1 MENGNN
7 GNNGKSNGKKKV
19 LIVDDDP
26 GLRSALTTFLRAG
39 GFEVTAEQD
48 GDRGLD
54 AVNDAKPDLVI
65 LDLKMPG
72 KAGLEVMRDIRENP
86 GTEQLPVILLT
97 AIKDEESKVL
107 GFRSGADDYLV
118 KPFHALE
125 LMARIDRL
133 LETRQKSSV
142 KSGNGSRVLDSVP
155 VRTGDKVTFVPRDD
169 IFFIEAAGK
178 YTYVY
183 TQTTRY
189 LSDCS
194 LKELHEAVLEQDEFF
209 RVHRSYLVNLKKVV
223 GVTKE
228 APGRYVVELGDES
241 RTMIYVSQ
249 RRLSDFKE
257 LLHLHF

>member
-1 MENGNN
+1 MENNN
-7 GNNGKSNGKKKV
+7 NNQNNNHNKRI

-26 GLRSALTTFLRAG
+26 GLCSALSTFLRAG
-39 GFEVTAEQD
+39 GFEVTAVQD
-48 GDRGLD
+48 GDLGID
-54 AVNDAKPDLVI
+54 AVIESKPNLVI
-65 LDLKMPG
+65 LDLRMPG
-72 KAGLEVMRDIRENP
+72 KAGWEVMREIRENP
-86 GTEQLPVILLT
+86 GTEELPVILLT
-97 AIKDEESKVL
+97 AVKDEQSKVL

-133 LETRQKSSV
+133 LETRQKLVGRSPAA
-142 KSGNGSRVLDSVP
+142 RVMDSVP
-155 VRTGDKVTFVPRDD
+155 VRTGEKITFVPRDE
-169 IFFIEAAGK
+169 IYFIQAAGK
-178 YTYVY
+178 YTYVF
-183 TQTTRY
+183 TQSSRF

-194 LKELHEAVLEQDEFF
+194 LKEIQEAMLGQDEYF

-228 APGRYVVELGDES
+228 APGRYFVELGDEG

-257 LLHLHF
+257 ILHLHF